1 MYVCSFKKKKKKPEE
16 IATFLLKTSQALTGE
31 RKEER
36 RKERKRVSSRARVK
50 PRPEDEMDDPSSN
63 EALPRK

>member
-1 MYVCSFKKKKKKPEE
+1 VFFQEEKKPEE

-36 RKERKRVSSRARVK
+36 RKEREFPA
-50 PRPEDEMDDPSSN
+50 ELE
-63 EALPRK
+63 